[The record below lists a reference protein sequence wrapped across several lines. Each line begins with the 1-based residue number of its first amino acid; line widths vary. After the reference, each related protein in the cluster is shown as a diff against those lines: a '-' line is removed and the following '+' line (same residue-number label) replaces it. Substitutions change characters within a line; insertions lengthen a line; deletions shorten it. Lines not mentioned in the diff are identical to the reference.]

1 MKLDLSINRGMT
13 INSCNYNSIKPNV
26 SIIIKDVDIDKVKQV
41 YEKISNVADS
51 IFALEFIKLYDE
63 MDTIKNNGLKNYREI
78 LENAVDVINK
88 ELSTF
93 SEKDLEWALIFG
105 LLEMN
110 LKALMKWFYLLILRR
125 SLKKLW

>member
-13 INSCNYNSIKPNV
+13 INSGNYNSIKPNV

-93 SEKDLEWALIFG
+93 SEKDLE
-105 LLEMN
+105 
-110 LKALMKWFYLLILRR
+110 
-125 SLKKLW
+125 